1 MDMIRILQ
9 LVALAFGVE
18 ELCNARKYYKQKKTR
33 WAIASL
39 CVGIFACACAII
51 TSGNRRIHLQ
61 FLNAKRDCIHSLYC
75 GSMWYNRFV
84 D

>member
-18 ELCNARKYYKQKKTR
+18 VLCNARKYYKQMKTR

-51 TSGNRRIHLQ
+51 SITGIL
-61 FLNAKRDCIHSLYC
+61 
-75 GSMWYNRFV
+75 
-84 D
+84 